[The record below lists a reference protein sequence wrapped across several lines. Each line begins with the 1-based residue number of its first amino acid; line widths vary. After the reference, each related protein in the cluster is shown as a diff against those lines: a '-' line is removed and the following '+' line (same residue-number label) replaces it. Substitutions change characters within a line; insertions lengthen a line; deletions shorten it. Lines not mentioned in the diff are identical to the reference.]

1 MGLFGFGK
9 PKETIE
15 TWLKEADRA
24 YIKAYETRDIVVLK
38 NWFSRDCCIKLSRVI
53 VATASTRLFVAES
66 FRDTQWTCITKD
78 DSTAVYQKS
87 VKYDGV
93 KIASYKMAVG
103 EDYEETWYIDILGKN
118 SYLVTNIVPK
128 DREDNW

>member
-9 PKETIE
+9 PKDKIVE
-15 TWLKEADRA
+15 WLNEADKM
-24 YIKAYETRDIVVLK
+24 YVKAFETRDIVILK

-53 VATASTRLFVAES
+53 VATASTRLFVADS
-66 FRDTQWTCITKD
+66 FKDTSWECIEKD
-78 DSTAVYQKS
+78 DNTATYQKV

-103 EDYEETWYIDILGKN
+103 EDYEETWYVDILGKN
-118 SYLVTNIVPK
+118 SYIVSNIVPK
-128 DREDNW
+128 EKEESW